1 MTEGRKGRRS
11 VTSDE
16 RKLWKLVAKQFVPLD
31 RTKLGPD
38 DEDAPPPVP
47 PPTNRPATRPMAA
60 AKTVTP
66 KKPAPIPKTPTLA
79 DFEARR
85 AKRLSA
91 GRIAI
96 EARLDL
102 HGMRQE
108 EARDALL
115 RFLRSAQASG
125 LRHVKVITGKG
136 VRPGD
141 DELKPFSMFD
151 DARRGVLRDQVPRW
165 LSDGAARA
173 LVVSF
178 TEAGR
183 GHGGSGALYVQ
194 IRKKAGGGKS

>member
-1 MTEGRKGRRS
+1 MTEGRKSRRP
-11 VTSDE
+11 VTADE

-31 RTKLGPD
+31 RGALEADVLEAT
-38 DEDAPPPVP
+38 APVI
-47 PPTNRPATRPMAA
+47 TAA
-60 AKTVTP
+60 STAAPKALALAKVVAP
-66 KKPAPIPKTPTLA
+66 KKPAPIPQTPTLA

-102 HGMRQE
+102 HGMRQD
-108 EARDALL
+108 EAREALM

-136 VRPGD
+136 ARPGD
-141 DELKPFSMFD
+141 DDLKPFSMFD

>member
-1 MTEGRKGRRS
+1 MTEGRKSRRP
-11 VTSDE
+11 VTADE

-31 RTKLGPD
+31 RGALEADVREST
-38 DEDAPPPVP
+38 APVP
-47 PPTNRPATRPMAA
+47 TAASFPAPKAVA
-60 AKTVTP
+60 LAKIVGP
-66 KKPAPIPKTPTLA
+66 KKPAPIPQTPTLA

-102 HGMRQE
+102 HGMRQD
-108 EARDALL
+108 EAREALM

-136 VRPGD
+136 ARPD
-141 DELKPFSMFD
+141 DDDLKPFSLFD

-194 IRKKAGGGKS
+194 IRKKAGGGRG

>member
-1 MTEGRKGRRS
+1 MTVERKGRRP
-11 VTSDE
+11 VTAEE
-16 RKLWKLVAKQFVPLD
+16 RKLWKTVAKEFVPLD
-31 RTKLGPD
+31 RNKPLPD
-38 DEDAPPPVP
+38 EEAEVNLAPTPAP
-47 PPTNRPATRPMAA
+47 RPAPKPHGAAKAA
-60 AKTVTP
+60 AP
-66 KKPAPIPKTPTLA
+66 KKTAPLAKTPSLA

-108 EARDALL
+108 EAREALM
-115 RFLRSAQASG
+115 RFLRSAQANG

-136 VRPGD
+136 VPERD
-141 DELKPFSMFD
+141 AELKPFSLFEEN
-151 DARRGVLRDQVPRW
+151 RRGVLRDQAPRW
-165 LSDGAARA
+165 LQSPEARS

-194 IRKKAGGGKS
+194 IRKKGGRTA

>member
-11 VTSDE
+11 VTAEE
-16 RKLWKLVAKQFVPLD
+16 RKLWKTVAIHFVPLH
-31 RTKLGPD
+31 RHKLAPD
-38 DEDAPPPVP
+38 DAGEAAPVP
-47 PPTNRPATRPMAA
+47 PAQAEPVPQAPAKPTAPR
-60 AKTVTP
+60 
-66 KKPAPIPKTPTLA
+66 KPAPALKTPTLA
-79 DFEARR
+79 EFEARR

-102 HGMRQE
+102 HGMRQD
-108 EARDALL
+108 EAREALM
-115 RFLRSAQASG
+115 RFLRTAQANG

-136 VRPGD
+136 APGRA
-141 DELKPFSMFD
+141 DELKPFSLFD
-151 DARRGVLRDQVPRW
+151 DSRRGVLRDQVPRW
-165 LSDGAARA
+165 LQDGAVRS

-194 IRKKAGGGKS
+194 IRKKLGRGGA

>member
-31 RTKLGPD
+31 RTKLEPD
-38 DEDAPPPVP
+38 DEDAPTPVP
-47 PPTNRPATRPMAA
+47 TAASPPAPKALVL
-60 AKTVTP
+60 AKVIAP
-66 KKPAPIPKTPTLA
+66 KKPAPIPKPPTLA

-108 EARDALL
+108 EAREALM

-125 LRHVKVITGKG
+125 LRHVKIITGKG
-136 VRPGD
+136 ARPD
-141 DELKPFSMFD
+141 EDELKPFSLFD
-151 DARRGVLRDQVPRW
+151 DARRGVLRDQLPRW

-194 IRKKAGGGKS
+194 IRKKAGGGRG